1 MNKEIKMS
9 IPYQYHNGDRI
20 QINTDKLAYHRYASD
35 RVEVSI
41 PARTCG
47 VVIHTDRRLVYVRK
61 LHGEE
66 RSTESVVELSNWD
79 STELVPEHEAEQ
91 VYALRA
97 AAARLATDL
106 SPELMAQ
113 AMIYKDLGMQ
123 NPVNRGLRAQKISA
137 ILYGIADKIDTGF
150 HQGEL
155 SSMESETWQ
164 Q

>member
-1 MNKEIKMS
+1 MS

-20 QINTDKLAYHRYASD
+20 QINTNKLAYHRYVSD
-35 RVEVSI
+35 RVEVTM
-41 PARTCG
+41 PAQTHA

-61 LHGEE
+61 LHGDD
-66 RSTESVVELSNWD
+66 RSTESVVELPDWD
-79 STELVPEHEAEQ
+79 GTELVPEHESEQ
-91 VYALRA
+91 VQALRE
-97 AAARLATDL
+97 AAARLATDI
-106 SPELMAQ
+106 SPELMSQ
-113 AMIYKDLGMQ
+113 AMIHKDLGMQ

-137 ILYGIADKIDTGF
+137 ILYGIADKIDNGF